1 MLANK
6 DIGFVRDGEAAAIKL
21 ETFPF
26 TRYGTIHGHVASV
39 SNDAIGR
46 SPSPSPLVGEGG
58 DEGGSGTTARTGGF
72 FYSTR
77 IALDRTTMNVD
88 GKTVN
93 LTPGMAATVEIKTG
107 KRKLIEFVL
116 SPLMKMTDEAGR
128 ER

>member
-1 MLANK
+1 MLDNPITEL
-6 DIGFVRDGEAAAIKL
+6 DEAAVATQL
-21 ETFPF
+21 E
-26 TRYGTIHGHVASV
+26 GASP
-39 SNDAIGR
+39 
-46 SPSPSPLVGEGG
+46 PSLLVGEGRV
-58 DEGGSGTTARTGGF
+58 EGGSGTTGRTSL

-77 IALDRTTMNVD
+77 IALDQTTMKVD

-116 SPLMKMTDEAGR
+116 SPLIKMTDEAAR